1 MRRVRALLAA
11 FITIC
16 GLLLGSIDVTAA
28 GVQGMEI
35 LTDDTAVRKG
45 QEITLTFALKGY
57 EEIREGVN
65 AFKGTLEFDSDVFE
79 KADGEDFAAL
89 NSWERLYYNPDNGQ
103 FVLINRAGSM
113 EDEAVF
119 SLRLKAKESIP
130 AKEALITVKK
140 ICIRQTVS
148 LRSIRLQWK
157 HREKRKQKRRN
168 WNLVLSAQEI
178 RGLGM

>member
-89 NSWERLYYNPDNGQ
+89 NSW
-103 FVLINRAGSM
+103 
-113 EDEAVF
+113 
-119 SLRLKAKESIP
+119 
-130 AKEALITVKK
+130 
-140 ICIRQTVS
+140 
-148 LRSIRLQWK
+148 
-157 HREKRKQKRRN
+157 
-168 WNLVLSAQEI
+168 
-178 RGLGM
+178 

>member
-1 MRRVRALLAA
+1 MNQTMRRVRALLAA

-130 AKEALITVKK
+130 AKEALITVKDLS
-140 ICIRQTVS
+140 VS
-148 LRSIRLQWK
+148 EGKEDL
-157 HREKRKQKRRN
+157 
-168 WNLVLSAQEI
+168 
-178 RGLGM
+178 